1 MFVLFLRV
9 TGCALIIGASTGMGF
24 LFGNEIRKRLED
36 LRAAK
41 TIAILLRGDIRYA
54 QTALP
59 EALENVTKRH
69 DGRLTPF
76 FKRVSQELAQYSGI
90 SLAEIWERAMRE
102 ELLNTSLTK
111 KDRTCFLEFGKQLGY
126 LDKDMQMNHIDW
138 YITQVEEDM
147 QVINLDAKE
156 KIRLYRSLGVL
167 LGIFVTI
174 LVL

>member
-1 MFVLFLRV
+1 MVLFK
-9 TGCALIIGASTGMGF
+9 IIGCIFIISSCAGMGF
-24 LFGNEIRKRLED
+24 LFASEIKRRIED
-36 LRAAK
+36 LKAAK
-41 TIAILLRGDIRYA
+41 SMALLLRGDIRYA

-59 EALENVTKRH
+59 EALENITKRH

-76 FKRVSQELAQYSGI
+76 FKKVSKELAQYSGI
-90 SLAEIWERAMRE
+90 SLAEIWESAMKE
-102 ELLNTSLTK
+102 ELANTSMSK

-147 QVINLDAKE
+147 QEINLDAKE

-167 LGIFVTI
+167 LGIFVII